1 MSTFTVRSKDF
12 KEALNKL
19 APIVGDN
26 SQNLNDN
33 CIFLENHPNNILA
46 INVTNV
52 NEFGTIDI
60 VCSGNDFSNNGSN
73 AFPIADFK
81 RFKSIID
88 TIPDTDDVIV
98 EGTPKGN
105 LTIDYGTRCG
115 KPITVTAMTSQFLS
129 KPGMVNCDNITLE
142 TNILKDALQEAA
154 SIVQHDDVTIA
165 SCMFVTIAGND
176 VKMISFDNSFG
187 RVYKSESQTKYNN
200 SKVQFLLRVKKLNKI
215 FKMFNNA
222 DDIEINITKD
232 FIEILQGTKTNAS
245 ALDDIRYYIRRIN
258 VAFPTA
264 FDQLFDVKSIEWAT
278 LNVDDTLNSLKRSL
292 AIEDNDLTTEIVTV
306 NIKGSD
312 VTIHKNSQYGDMT
325 DTISSSTP
333 VSVEVTDQFKAKTL
347 LEIVNNFKK
356 DNISTF
362 TIGKP
367 ILNVSTTNSNG
378 HFLLSQDGFNSPSQF
393 VLLGQGKTTP

>member
-1 MSTFTVRSKDF
+1 
-12 KEALNKL
+12 
-19 APIVGDN
+19 
-26 SQNLNDN
+26 
-33 CIFLENHPNNILA
+33 
-46 INVTNV
+46 
-52 NEFGTIDI
+52 
-60 VCSGNDFSNNGSN
+60 
-73 AFPIADFK
+73 
-81 RFKSIID
+81 
-88 TIPDTDDVIV
+88 
-98 EGTPKGN
+98 
-105 LTIDYGTRCG
+105 
-115 KPITVTAMTSQFLS
+115 
-129 KPGMVNCDNITLE
+129 
-142 TNILKDALQEAA
+142 
-154 SIVQHDDVTIA
+154 
-165 SCMFVTIAGND
+165 
-176 VKMISFDNSFG
+176 MISFDNSFG